1 VYAVVDGEAVTVGL
15 AFDDLHAL
23 ITLGG
28 ESHRLAKPPPPD
40 VDGAGPGGA
49 DAPGAGLR
57 APMPGTVVKVLVG
70 EGDEVEEGQL
80 LLILEA
86 MKMEQPIA
94 APRAGRVASLP
105 FGEGALVPG
114 GAVLAEIEEA

>member
-1 VYAVVDGEAVTVGL
+1 
-15 AFDDLHAL
+15 
-23 ITLGG
+23 
-28 ESHRLAKPPPPD
+28 
-40 VDGAGPGGA
+40 
-49 DAPGAGLR
+49 
-57 APMPGTVVKVLVG
+57 VKVLVG

-86 MKMEQPIA
+86 MKMEQPVA
-94 APRAGRVASLP
+94 TPRAGRVASLP